1 MKTRKII
8 TIFIFVLISVLTFAV
23 NVNAKTGDT
32 FVTDDGKY
40 NYTSNVIE
48 NKQVG
53 PGTYFTKD
61 FGYTTRGSEQYKQ
74 EVFML
79 SQKSDASKGMK
90 AVTWSAGNPTSSVS
104 AAFSRVTLDK
114 IAEDYEANHP
124 GWKVIGGI
132 SSDQFYFSF
141 GTGLVT
147 NGSDVFY
154 NTPYYGMKADGED
167 WFTMDALGRAG
178 ANMTGFL
185 NSGSENQLVYGN
197 RSLSGFKLNV
207 YDENNNFVKKF
218 DITELNPLSKNKKT
232 SGDYTYLYS
241 IYSAYYFESE
251 DAFYNPNNTDPDY
264 RSENPSENKLLK
276 EYPVSSNNDLYVIG
290 AADKAYVSNS
300 KYWKYK
306 ESNGVK
312 VRVENNIIKW
322 LYSNGNKWY
331 DLVDIS
337 KLIDNNG
344 STPTDVDVMVDGIFV
359 KWRNKNSSEWNTLI
373 NANSLV
379 NEQDK
384 TPSVNV
390 SISNVIVKNGQV
402 TVTMSNGT
410 QLSCGINQSA
420 YGYATD
426 AFFGKGKITSVEKSV
441 NLKAKQFAIETTNQ
455 ELLDV
460 LKKGCYV
467 VAQYELDDEMEQCES
482 AIGWH
487 TLQRYEGKDQ
497 NVSNGYNSRPYPR
510 SVLGVTEDGT
520 IYFISSNGGNSKPLW
535 GLYGEEV
542 NALCKGYGIKTAFQ
556 MDGGGSVTM
565 VLRNEKGGFDFVTT
579 PADGNQRSICGG
591 LFFVV
596 RDVDYEAN
604 VTARTSS
611 SISLKVNV
619 SDYGYLS
626 NVEKTYVNVSGRN
639 SDGGKYYA
647 SKELTTDEMTF
658 DGLASNAEYNV
669 TLSFKTKD
677 SDDLIESLSTVTVK
691 TLKTS
696 PTISKANI
704 EVGEDKTLKISVTLD
719 DPDASVITS
728 LKVSFDNGETF
739 TKMSSTNAIT
749 IADFKGDPLGNVVF
763 EIMYD
768 LNEGHTKSVLV
779 PLKINYNAYTFL
791 DSLYYQYN
799 KNMESLLN

>member
-1 MKTRKII
+1 MKTRKIVK
-8 TIFIFVLISVLTFAV
+8 IFIIIFISILTFAV

-104 AAFSRVTLDK
+104 TAFSRVTLDK

-185 NSGSENQLVYGN
+185 NSGSENQLVYGS
-197 RSLSGFKLNV
+197 RSLSGFKLHV

-264 RSENPSENKLLK
+264 KSENPSENKLLK

-290 AADKAYVSNS
+290 AADKTYVSNS
-300 KYWKYK
+300 KYWKFK
-306 ESNGVK
+306 
-312 VRVENNIIKW
+312 
-322 LYSNGNKWY
+322 
-331 DLVDIS
+331 
-337 KLIDNNG
+337 G
-344 STPTDVDVMVDGIFV
+344 SF
-359 KWRNKNSSEWNTLI
+359 
-373 NANSLV
+373 
-379 NEQDK
+379 
-384 TPSVNV
+384 
-390 SISNVIVKNGQV
+390 
-402 TVTMSNGT
+402 
-410 QLSCGINQSA
+410 
-420 YGYATD
+420 ATD
-426 AFFGKGKITSVEKSV
+426 AFFGKGTITSVEKSV

-455 ELLDV
+455 ELLNV

-497 NVSNGYNSRPYPR
+497 NVSNSYNSRPYPR

-520 IYFISSNGGNSKPLW
+520 IYFISSNGGNSRPLW
-535 GLYGEEV
+535 GVYGEEV

-604 VTARTSS
+604 VTARTNS

-619 SDYGYLS
+619 SDYGYIS
-626 NVEKTYVNVSGRN
+626 NVEKTYVNVNGRN
-639 SDGGKYYA
+639 SDGGRYY
-647 SKELTTDEMTF
+647 SSRELTADEMTF
-658 DGLASNAEYNV
+658 YGLASNSEYNV
-669 TLSFKTKD
+669 TLSFKIKD
-677 SDDLIESLSTVTVK
+677 SEDYIESLSTVTVK
-691 TLKTS
+691 TLKTN

-704 EVGEDKTLKISVTLD
+704 EVGDDKTLKISVTLD

-739 TKMSSTNAIT
+739 TKMSSSNAIT
-749 IADFKGDPLGNVVF
+749 ITDFKGDPLGNVVF

-779 PLKINYNAYTFL
+779 PLKMNYNTYTFL

-799 KNMESLLN
+799 KNMESILN

>member
-1 MKTRKII
+1 MKTRKIVK
-8 TIFIFVLISVLTFAV
+8 IFIIIFIINFTFAV

-104 AAFSRVTLDK
+104 TAFSRVTLDK

-185 NSGSENQLVYGN
+185 NSGSENQLVYGS

-264 RSENPSENKLLK
+264 KSENPSENKLLK

-300 KYWKYK
+300 KYWKFK
-306 ESNGVK
+306 
-312 VRVENNIIKW
+312 
-322 LYSNGNKWY
+322 
-331 DLVDIS
+331 
-337 KLIDNNG
+337 G
-344 STPTDVDVMVDGIFV
+344 SF
-359 KWRNKNSSEWNTLI
+359 
-373 NANSLV
+373 
-379 NEQDK
+379 
-384 TPSVNV
+384 
-390 SISNVIVKNGQV
+390 
-402 TVTMSNGT
+402 
-410 QLSCGINQSA
+410 
-420 YGYATD
+420 ATD
-426 AFFGKGKITSVEKSV
+426 AFFGKGTITSVEKSV

-455 ELLDV
+455 ELLNV

-497 NVSNGYNSRPYPR
+497 NVSNSYNSRPYPR

-520 IYFISSNGGNSKPLW
+520 IYFISSNGGNSRPLW

-604 VTARTSS
+604 VTARTNS

-619 SDYGYLS
+619 SDYGYIS
-626 NVEKTYVNVSGRN
+626 NVEKTYVNVNGRN
-639 SDGGKYYA
+639 SDGGRYY
-647 SKELTTDEMTF
+647 SSRELTADEMTF
-658 DGLASNAEYNV
+658 YGLASNSEYNV
-669 TLSFKTKD
+669 TLSFKIKD
-677 SDDLIESLSTVTVK
+677 SEDYIESLSTVTVK
-691 TLKTS
+691 TLKTN

-704 EVGEDKTLKISVTLD
+704 EVGDDKTLKISVTLD

-739 TKMSSTNAIT
+739 TKMSSSNAIT
-749 IADFKGDPLGNVVF
+749 ITDFKGDPLGNVVF

-779 PLKINYNAYTFL
+779 PLKMNYNTYTFL

-799 KNMESLLN
+799 KNMESILN

>member
-1 MKTRKII
+1 MKTRKIVK
-8 TIFIFVLISVLTFAV
+8 IFIIIFISILTYAV
-23 NVNAKTGDT
+23 NVNAKTGNT

-61 FGYTTRGSEQYKQ
+61 FGYTTRGSEPYKQ

-90 AVTWSAGNPTSSVS
+90 AVTWSAGNPASSVS

-207 YDENNNFVKKF
+207 YDESNNFVKKF

-251 DAFYNPNNTDPDY
+251 DAFYNPNNTDPNY
-264 RSENPSENKLLK
+264 KSENPSENKLLK

-300 KYWKYK
+300 KYWKFK
-306 ESNGVK
+306 
-312 VRVENNIIKW
+312 
-322 LYSNGNKWY
+322 
-331 DLVDIS
+331 
-337 KLIDNNG
+337 G
-344 STPTDVDVMVDGIFV
+344 SF
-359 KWRNKNSSEWNTLI
+359 
-373 NANSLV
+373 
-379 NEQDK
+379 
-384 TPSVNV
+384 
-390 SISNVIVKNGQV
+390 
-402 TVTMSNGT
+402 
-410 QLSCGINQSA
+410 
-420 YGYATD
+420 ATD

-455 ELLDV
+455 ELLDI

-497 NVSNGYNSRPYPR
+497 NVSNSYNSRPYPR

-520 IYFISSNGGNSKPLW
+520 IYFISSNGGNSRPLW

-565 VLRNEKGGFDFVTT
+565 ILRNEKGGFDFVTT

-604 VTARTSS
+604 VTARTNS

-619 SDYGYLS
+619 SDYGYIS
-626 NVEKTYVNVSGRN
+626 NVEKTYVNVNGRN
-639 SDGGKYYA
+639 SDGGRYH
-647 SKELTTDEMTF
+647 SSRELTADEMTF
-658 DGLASNAEYNV
+658 YGLASNSEYNV
-669 TLSFKTKD
+669 TLSFKIKD
-677 SDDLIESLSTVTVK
+677 SEDYIESLSTVTVK

-704 EVGEDKTLKISVTLD
+704 EVGDDKTLKISVTLD
-719 DPDASVITS
+719 DPDAAVITS

-739 TKMSSTNAIT
+739 TKMSSSNAIT
-749 IADFKGDPLGNVVF
+749 ITDFKGDPLGNVMF

-768 LNEGHTKSVLV
+768 LNEGHTKNVLV
-779 PLKINYNAYTFL
+779 PLKMNYNTYTFL

-799 KNMESLLN
+799 KNMESILN

>member
-8 TIFIFVLISVLTFAV
+8 TVFIFVLISVLTFAV

-290 AADKAYVSNS
+290 TADKAYVSNS

-306 ESNGVK
+306 
-312 VRVENNIIKW
+312 
-322 LYSNGNKWY
+322 
-331 DLVDIS
+331 
-337 KLIDNNG
+337 G
-344 STPTDVDVMVDGIFV
+344 SF
-359 KWRNKNSSEWNTLI
+359 
-373 NANSLV
+373 
-379 NEQDK
+379 
-384 TPSVNV
+384 
-390 SISNVIVKNGQV
+390 
-402 TVTMSNGT
+402 
-410 QLSCGINQSA
+410 
-420 YGYATD
+420 ATD
-426 AFFGKGKITSVEKSV
+426 AFFGKGKITSVEKSI

-497 NVSNGYNSRPYPR
+497 NVSNSYNSRPYPR

-677 SDDLIESLSTVTVK
+677 SDDLIESLSTVIVK